1 MVAIMVGRGGA
12 GNDGRG
18 RQVKQRS
25 GANTLRVVSW
35 HCVKV
40 LEFQFGTHQEF
51 WEFHFGTQQKNWN
64 SILGPSTSFGVLLW
78 DPTRDL
84 EFYSGTQQEFGSF
97 ILGPNRSLGVLS

>member
-12 GNDGRG
+12 GSDGRG

-25 GANTLRVVSW
+25 GANTLRVVNW

-51 WEFHFGTQQKNWN
+51 WEFHFGY
-64 SILGPSTSFGVLLW
+64 LGCPVLGMYRMDSGGLCSSF
-78 DPTRDL
+78 
-84 EFYSGTQQEFGSF
+84 
-97 ILGPNRSLGVLS
+97 